1 MGKAH
6 VPNGNNVCINCGE
19 KVEEGTVEIPK
30 ELRNCELEGKLHL
43 FHPVTGECMNCG
55 QKESK

>member
-1 MGKAH
+1 M
-6 VPNGNNVCINCGE
+6 PNGNNVCINCGE

-43 FHPVTGECMNCG
+43 FNPVTGECMNCG
-55 QKESK
+55 KKESK